1 MFGHKLVLHLSSQR
15 ALARMAKPLSFH
27 TIIYRPCSLWA
38 KNVMISNALAYHKTS
53 GNFVAATSAAFILK
67 NRSQHDRK
75 VAAIIDAFSFATGK
89 LDPDSAPAKSV
100 IDGHLNGNVDKTAYI
115 DQVPI
120 LKNFLRP

>member
-1 MFGHKLVLHLSSQR
+1 M
-15 ALARMAKPLSFH
+15 
-27 TIIYRPCSLWA
+27 
-38 KNVMISNALAYHKTS
+38 
-53 GNFVAATSAAFILK
+53 LK

-115 DQVPI
+115 DQVSNI
-120 LKNFLRP
+120 IKLFTAVSYVCL